1 MKKLATFLV
10 LSIVLLVG
18 CTTTQAPEK
27 EKAAWE
33 PFTGTY
39 VGDHMK
45 VGKIANT
52 VFMHGDTIDYFDLR
66 GEVLRVIY
74 RNDNEA
80 LNNWFSSSTSKE
92 KALVYNAMMGAILV
106 PNAQGYGFEIDG
118 ELYEI
123 PRDVLITEMASLL
136 PTLPQGNDFFEEKIV
151 EDFLTKHEQTI
162 QQYAVDPS
170 YQSTLMKKFSITK
183 TS

>member
-10 LSIVLLVG
+10 LTIVLLVG
-18 CTTTQAPEK
+18 CTTQAPEK

-33 PFTGTY
+33 PFIGTY

-45 VGKIANT
+45 VSKIANT
-52 VFMHGDTIDYFDLR
+52 VFMHGDTVDHFDLR

-80 LNNWFSSSTSKE
+80 LNSWFSSPTSKE

-118 ELYEI
+118 ELYEV
-123 PRDVLITEMASLL
+123 PRDELITEMESLF
-136 PTLPQGNDFFEEKIV
+136 PTLPHGNDFFEEKIV
-151 EDFLTKHEQTI
+151 EEFLTKHEQTI

-170 YQSTLMKKFSITK
+170 YQSILMKKFLITK

>member
-10 LSIVLLVG
+10 LTIVLLVG
-18 CTTTQAPEK
+18 CTTQAPEK

-33 PFTGTY
+33 PFIGTY

-45 VGKIANT
+45 VSKIANT
-52 VFMHGDTIDYFDLR
+52 VFMHGDTVDHFDLR
-66 GEVLRVIY
+66 WEVLRVIY

-80 LNNWFSSSTSKE
+80 LNSWFSSSTSKE

-118 ELYEI
+118 ELYEV
-123 PRDVLITEMASLL
+123 PRDELITEMESLF
-136 PTLPQGNDFFEEKIV
+136 PTLPHGNDFFEEEIV
-151 EDFLTKHEQTI
+151 EEFLTKHEQTI

-170 YQSTLMKKFSITK
+170 YQSILMKKFLITK

>member
-1 MKKLATFLV
+1 MKKLATFLI
-10 LSIVLLVG
+10 LTIVLLVG
-18 CTTTQAPEK
+18 CTTQAPEK

-33 PFTGTY
+33 PFIGTY

-45 VGKIANT
+45 VSKIANT
-52 VFMHGDTIDYFDLR
+52 VFMYGDTVDHFDLR

-74 RNDNEA
+74 LNDNEA
-80 LNNWFSSSTSKE
+80 LNSWFSSSTSKE

-123 PRDVLITEMASLL
+123 PRDELITEMESLF
-136 PTLPQGNDFFEEKIV
+136 PTLPHGNDFFEEKIV
-151 EDFLTKHEQTI
+151 EEFLTKHEQTI

-170 YQSTLMKKFSITK
+170 YQSILMKKFSITK

>member
-10 LSIVLLVG
+10 LTIVLLVG
-18 CTTTQAPEK
+18 CTTQAPEK

-33 PFTGTY
+33 PFIGTY

-45 VGKIANT
+45 VSKIANT
-52 VFMHGDTIDYFDLR
+52 VLMHGDTVDHFDLR

-80 LNNWFSSSTSKE
+80 LNSWFSSSTSKE

-118 ELYEI
+118 ELYEV
-123 PRDVLITEMASLL
+123 PRDELITEMESLF
-136 PTLPQGNDFFEEKIV
+136 PTLPHGNDFFEEKIV
-151 EDFLTKHEQTI
+151 EEFLTKHEQTI

-170 YQSTLMKKFSITK
+170 YRSMFIKKFSITK

>member
-1 MKKLATFLV
+1 MKKLVTFLV
-10 LSIVLLVG
+10 LTIVLLVG
-18 CTTTQAPEK
+18 CTKQAPEK

-33 PFTGTY
+33 PFIGTY
-39 VGDHMK
+39 VGDQMK
-45 VGKIANT
+45 VSKIANT
-52 VFMHGDTIDYFDLR
+52 VFMHGDTINHFDLR

-80 LNNWFSSSTSKE
+80 LNIWFSSSSSKE
-92 KALVYNAMMGAILV
+92 KAFVYNAMMGAILV

-123 PRDVLITEMASLL
+123 PRDVLITEMESLL
-136 PTLPQGNDFFEEKIV
+136 PTLPQGKDFFEEKVV
-151 EDFLTKHEQTI
+151 EEFLSKHEQTI
-162 QQYAVDPS
+162 QQYAMDPS
-170 YQSTLMKKFSITK
+170 YQSMLMKKFSITK

>member
-10 LSIVLLVG
+10 LTIVLLVG
-18 CTTTQAPEK
+18 CTTQAPEK

-33 PFTGTY
+33 PFIGTY

-45 VGKIANT
+45 VSKIANT
-52 VFMHGDTIDYFDLR
+52 VFMHGDTVDHFDLR

-80 LNNWFSSSTSKE
+80 LNSWFSSPTSKE

-118 ELYEI
+118 ELYEV
-123 PRDVLITEMASLL
+123 PRDELITEMESLF
-136 PTLPQGNDFFEEKIV
+136 PTLPHGNDFFEEEIV
-151 EDFLTKHEQTI
+151 EEFLTKHEQTI

-170 YQSTLMKKFSITK
+170 YQSILMKKFLITK

>member
-10 LSIVLLVG
+10 LTIVLLVG
-18 CTTTQAPEK
+18 CTTQAPKK
-27 EKAAWE
+27 EKATWE
-33 PFTGTY
+33 PFIGTY

-45 VGKIANT
+45 VSKIANT
-52 VFMHGDTIDYFDLR
+52 VFMHGDTVDHFDLR

-80 LNNWFSSSTSKE
+80 LNSWFSSSTSKE

-118 ELYEI
+118 ELYEV
-123 PRDVLITEMASLL
+123 PRDELITEMESLF
-136 PTLPQGNDFFEEKIV
+136 PTLPHGKNFFEEEIV
-151 EDFLTKHEQTI
+151 EEFLTKHEQTI

-170 YQSTLMKKFSITK
+170 YQSILMKKFPITK